1 MPQPPHQSQDARVE
15 AVVGP
20 LLAERRA
27 DSRESVQADLWLIDP
42 HSNTVL
48 RAQVVDVS
56 PGGMRL
62 RVPIGYGVHPGQHY
76 ELCSHLPQG
85 ESPLLG
91 LAYRRRVAVRRA
103 QLAAGCD
110 REHWDVG
117 VAFESPAKR
126 VTVAPAGAGRA
137 S

>member
-1 MPQPPHQSQDARVE
+1 MPQPLSQSQNRRVDPL
-15 AVVGP
+15 VGP
-20 LLAERRA
+20 RIAERRA

-76 ELCSHLPQG
+76 ELCSHLPHG

-91 LAYRRRVAVRRA
+91 LANRRRVAVRRA
-103 QLAAGCD
+103 QLTAAGD
-110 REHWDVG
+110 LEHWDVG
-117 VAFESPAKR
+117 VAFESPVRR
-126 VTVAPAGAGRA
+126 VTLAPAGAGRA